1 MTQPEGEGTTEQKAG
16 EGGGD
21 ELSTKLA
28 AAEAERESLK
38 EALAKANRDAARN
51 RRKASSKTSES
62 SDEPDDE
69 PDSSDDKSTTELK
82 RLRREAAELR
92 KETRETHAMDALA
105 DSIEDAGGEKL
116 SRATLRRYV
125 RMLDSLKP
133 DELEDAIEDLREEL
147 PHLFEAK
154 KTTRE
159 RVRNPRVRTGGGDS
173 DEEDSGQRA
182 RNKILS
188 ESTKKMLKA
197 NGLM

>member
-1 MTQPEGEGTTEQKAG
+1 MSQPEGEGSKPAEG

-28 AAEAERESLK
+28 AAEQERETLK

-51 RRKASSKTSES
+51 RRKANGKAEGAG
-62 SDEPDDE
+62 DEPDDE
-69 PDSSDDKSTTELK
+69 PDSTDDKSTAELK
-82 RLRREAAELR
+82 RLRRETAELR
-92 KETRETHAMDALA
+92 KETRENKAMDALA

-133 DELEDAIEDLREEL
+133 DELDDAIEDLREEL
-147 PHLFEAK
+147 PHIFEK
-154 KTTRE
+154 KGGTRE
-159 RVRNPRVRTGGGDS
+159 RRNNPRVRTGGDS
-173 DEEDSGQRA
+173 DEETGQRK
-182 RNKILS
+182 RNANMS
-188 ESTKKMLKA
+188 DTTRKMLQA

>member
-1 MTQPEGEGTTEQKAG
+1 MSQPEGEGAKPAEG
-16 EGGGD
+16 EGGGGD

-28 AAEAERESLK
+28 AAEAERETLK

-51 RRKASSKTSES
+51 RRKAAGKNEA

-69 PDSSDDKSTTELK
+69 PDSSDDKSSAELK
-82 RLRREAAELR
+82 RLRRETAELR
-92 KETRETHAMDALA
+92 KETRENKAMDALA

-133 DELEDAIEDLREEL
+133 DELDDAIEDLREEL
-147 PHLFEAK
+147 PHIFEK
-154 KTTRE
+154 KGTKE
-159 RVRNPRVRTGGGDS
+159 RRNTPRVRTGGGDAD
-173 DEEDSGQRA
+173 DETGQRR
-182 RNKILS
+182 RNSTIS
-188 ESTKKMLKA
+188 ETTRKMLQA